1 MLPIAYIQVPVQQDP
16 VITQLLARV
25 DQLSVQFK
33 EQSTEIKQLTARLEE
48 LESGTFFSKI
58 YFIFLGI

>member
-1 MLPIAYIQVPVQQDP
+1 MLPIAYIQVPVQQDR